1 MLSSCIHS
9 LFLIL
14 KNLTSSTP
22 TLCKSHKLGSK
33 MNWCFIWNVSCRVA
47 ASKLAWNSTRGNRG
61 ILLHCTK
68 SYVNFWNAWDLITDN
83 ILTSEF
89 SCADLEAAFGSRNA
103 DSPFSMTARVY
114 QTRWFFSNAKQQY
127 VASKT
132 EEKQLKKIDM
142 KVGWISDQLGKRQT
156 ECSPFWGAFGKLLCF
171 VAKPVESHPEI
182 WD

>member
-114 QTRWFFSNAKQQY
+114 QTRWFFFECKATVCGFQNWGKAI
-127 VASKT
+127 
-132 EEKQLKKIDM
+132 KKDRYESRM
-142 KVGWISDQLGKRQT
+142 NKRSARKKADRMQSFLG
-156 ECSPFWGAFGKLLCF
+156 CFW
-171 VAKPVESHPEI
+171 
-182 WD
+182 